1 MNTLQRLRPLANLSR
16 VMYHPMVVSHRT
28 RVTTPIN
35 TIIMFVPQ
43 QEAWVSVLTF
53 LDESY

>member
-1 MNTLQRLRPLANLSR
+1 MNNLQRLRPLTHLSK
-16 VMYHPMVVSHRT
+16 VLYHPLVVSNRT

-43 QEAWVSVLTF
+43 QEAWVR
-53 LDESY
+53 